1 MVHSVFGFWTLRMY
15 ISTGNVKTFVKAEN
29 TKAGEVPNTFIL
41 FQTTL
46 YKKKKKLF
54 SAFASF
60 Q

>member
-1 MVHSVFGFWTLRMY
+1 MVPSVFGFWTLRMY
-15 ISTGNVKTFVKAEN
+15 VSTGNVKTYVKAEN

-46 YKKKKKLF
+46 YKKKTTVF